1 MEVPVPSTESSMPFN
16 ICKSCGNRFHGY
28 YCNVCGERVLTPSDR
43 TFKSFLNSFVPLLS
57 WKNNKFLN
65 SIKTVILRPGLLSKE
80 FVEGRRVG
88 FVRPLQLFFVLNLVY
103 FLFPILQLFNS
114 SLHTQM
120 NLLSHSQ
127 LVRNM
132 VRERLRVEGYSYQGF
147 ELMYNET
154 STRQAKL
161 LIIVFVVV
169 ACLPM
174 NVIYRKRNRFFA
186 DHFTL
191 AVELAVFN
199 LAMNA
204 ILLTI
209 LLVSINKVIHLTHS
223 GWENYLDD
231 LTLTIIFVLTN
242 LYFLFHAG
250 RTFYNQRGFT
260 LIIKVVLGLV
270 GLFIALELYRL
281 LLFLV
286 TFWAL

>member
-1 MEVPVPSTESSMPFN
+1 MEAAAPTTESSLPLN
-16 ICKSCGNRFHGY
+16 NCKSCGNRFQGY
-28 YCNVCGERVLTPSDR
+28 YCNVCGEKVLTPSDR
-43 TFKSFLNSFVPLLS
+43 TFKSFLNNFAPLLS

-65 SIKTVILRPGLLSKE
+65 SIKTVILQPGSLSRE
-80 FVEGRRVG
+80 FVEGRRVR

-103 FLFPILQLFNS
+103 FLFPILQLFNT

-120 NLLSHSQ
+120 HLLSHSQ
-127 LVRNM
+127 LVRQL
-132 VRERLRVEGYSYQGF
+132 VRDRLHTEGYSYEGF
-147 ELMYNET
+147 ELMYNAT
-154 STRQAKL
+154 SERQAKL
-161 LIIVFVVV
+161 LIIVFVVL

-174 NVIYRKRNRFFA
+174 NIIYRKRNRFFA

-204 ILLTI
+204 ILLTV
-209 LLVSINKVIHLTHS
+209 LLVSINKLMRLTHS

-242 LYFLFHAG
+242 LYFLFYAG
-250 RTFYNQRGFT
+250 RTFYDQRGFV
-260 LIIKVVLGLV
+260 LIVKVLLGLV
-270 GLFIALELYRL
+270 GLFVALELYRL